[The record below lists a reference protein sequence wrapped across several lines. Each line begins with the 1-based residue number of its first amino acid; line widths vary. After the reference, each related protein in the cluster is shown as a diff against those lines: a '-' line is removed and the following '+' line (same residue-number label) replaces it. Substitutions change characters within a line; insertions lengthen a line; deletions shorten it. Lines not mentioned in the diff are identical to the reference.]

1 MLCKSTRLYRANGS
15 HSHQRLS
22 VVRPSAAGGRRGG
35 RRRVDGR
42 RGVGEALR
50 PLDSA
55 RLTATVDGVPGP
67 STAFGRR
74 RRLVRSGATSIHPDH
89 MDRWTRPANKVVVPL
104 SDPPLQS
111 STPRDLDGPPS
122 CRRLYHF
129 RFSKILSR
137 NFLNFWHKILPM
149 SFKFQLF
156 LNIHDSSGFSHRL

>member
-50 PLDSA
+50 PLGSA

-67 STAFGRR
+67 PTAFGRR

-111 STPRDLDGPPS
+111 STLLLLDRPRAEDSTTLDFQK
-122 CRRLYHF
+122 YYYEI
-129 RFSKILSR
+129 FSISGTKFFPCLS
-137 NFLNFWHKILPM
+137 
-149 SFKFQLF
+149 SF
-156 LNIHDSSGFSHRL
+156 NSS